1 MMLLLVLYIFTIAS
15 VLVLSDERANNTVI
29 GRSAG
34 LGIFNVTLLP
44 DATESVTV
52 PVVLAIFQQFAKLL
66 LYELRSVPVNSVH
79 LYH

>member
-1 MMLLLVLYIFTIAS
+1 MLLLMLYIFTIAS
-15 VLVLSDERANNTVI
+15 VLVLSDERANNGVAD
-29 GRSAG
+29 SPLG

-66 LYELRSVPVNSVH
+66 LCEY
-79 LYH
+79 